1 MNSVIRIVVI
11 LVALVPLAGV
21 APAQTKSDHYGL
33 RYDLTLKPEEDRAE
47 IALTL
52 SKGATR
58 NIWSLRLHIDPLRHS
73 GFEADGKLEVDGQ
86 YVIWSPPDGGGSIV
100 VSRDHRKPPFQW
112 PIRCT
117 YDG

>member
-73 GFEADGKLEVDGQ
+73 GFEADGQ
-86 YVIWSPPDGGGSIV
+86 YVIWSPPDGGGDCRFTRPSKTAVPMADSMHI
-100 VSRDHRKPPFQW
+100 
-112 PIRCT
+112 
-117 YDG
+117 